1 MSQLRPGIAAA
12 IHGLKGAPELNG
24 QTATLKEWDADK
36 ARWVIQLPGGALKN
50 VKAENLQ
57 VASPSSASQNS
68 TISSWVVGAA
78 FIALVA
84 VTVLQQGAGEM
95 GSAKSPTKYVT
106 ELFEPFDPPPPKA
119 PKDTVVI
126 SFCQG

>member
-1 MSQLRPGIAAA
+1 VHGIAAA

-24 QTATLKEWDADK
+24 QTATIKEWAADK
-36 ARWVIQLPGGALKN
+36 GRWVVELPGGALKN

-57 VASPSSASQNS
+57 VPSPPSTTKNSA
-68 TISSWVVGAA
+68 ISSWVVGAA
-78 FIALVA
+78 LIALVA
-84 VTVLQQGAGEM
+84 ITFLQQGGGEM
-95 GSAKSPTKYVT
+95 GNAKSPTKYVT

>member
-1 MSQLRPGIAAA
+1 MSELRPGIAAA

-36 ARWVIQLPGGALKN
+36 GRWVVTLPGGALKN

-57 VASPSSASQNS
+57 AASPPSKSESSAV
-68 TISSWVVGAA
+68 SSWVVGAA
-78 FIALVA
+78 LVVLVA
-84 VTVLQQGAGEM
+84 VTVLQQGG
-95 GSAKSPTKYVT
+95 GDLGNAKSPSKYVA

-119 PKDTVVI
+119 PKDTIVI